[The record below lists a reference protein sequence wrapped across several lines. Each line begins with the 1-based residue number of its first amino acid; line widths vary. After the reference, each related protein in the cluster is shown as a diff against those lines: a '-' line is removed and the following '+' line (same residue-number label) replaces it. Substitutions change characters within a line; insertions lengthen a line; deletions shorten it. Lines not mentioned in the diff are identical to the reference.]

1 MHAFMENKRKPPKL
15 IWRIIISAVG
25 AALIYIAV
33 FNLALYFFGDTA
45 SISVTTRRIGGA
57 NDQYEL
63 NQRYEWSV
71 DYTFMDKNGVLQ
83 RSGHTTQ
90 RGGDLPPRTD
100 SRAYYFSFC
109 SLYQCSGKR
118 NAKPNVGQLLYIVI
132 GIFLLWVMNRK
143 TE

>member
-1 MHAFMENKRKPPKL
+1 MENKRKPPKL

-45 SISVTTRRIGGA
+45 SISVTTRRIGSA

-71 DYTFMDKNGVLQ
+71 DYTFMDKNGVLHSGHTIQ
-83 RSGHTTQ
+83 RSG
-90 RGGDLPPRTD
+90 DLPRERT
-100 SRAYYFSFC
+100 AG
-109 SLYQCSGKR
+109 L
-118 NAKPNVGQLLYIVI
+118 IT
-132 GIFLLWVMNRK
+132 FLLLRLSMLWKAKLTRMSASCCIL
-143 TE
+143 

>member
-45 SISVTTRRIGGA
+45 SISVTTRRIGSA

-71 DYTFMDKNGVLQ
+71 DYTFMDKNGVLY
-83 RSGHTTQ
+83 SGHTIQ

-100 SRAYYFSFC
+100 SRAYYFSSAPFI
-109 SLYQCSGKR
+109 
-118 NAKPNVGQLLYIVI
+118 NALESEANPNVGQLLYIVI